1 MVIVNSKKKW
11 DNLQRQMRTTHFVYL
26 QMLSDV
32 NKHPKQNRVS
42 CFLIVTPYEKYIVP
56 VNHSEKFGT
65 IETIDCSESKVCVGD
80 MKSFLHNSMIE
91 TDEIFGLID
100 LNWCHYNKTN
110 EPYDFDKHLTNAHH
124 HNYRVHYEK
133 ENVNDII
140 PLVKHA
146 EYLSKVADEL
156 MDYVEDVKY
165 YNQYIL
171 EVLSKIESNGLQTTN
186 GMVYTEYNPYTS
198 TGRPS
203 NRFGGMNFAALN
215 KKDGSRKQFI
225 SRHKRGTLVEFD
237 FDAYHPRLIGE
248 LVEYKF
254 PNGSAHEHLAETYG
268 LNYDDGK
275 ALTFK
280 YLYGGITPEMKKNP
294 FFGKVDG
301 YIKDLWNIYKNSDF
315 IESDIYNRKIFRK
328 NLHDMNPNKVFNY
341 KVQLLETENNIYIL
355 DSLLDS
361 IEDYSSKLV
370 LYNYDS
376 FLFDFNYED
385 GLDFLKKVKEIL
397 EFGGK
402 FPTKV
407 SMGDNYHMMRDVTE
421 KFNG

>member
-1 MVIVNSKKKW
+1 MVIVNTEKKW
-11 DNLQRQMRTTHFVYL
+11 KNLQRQMRTTHFVYL

-254 PNGSAHEHLAETYG
+254 PNGSAHEDLAETYG

-294 FFGKVDG
+294 FFGKVDA